1 MITKQKIEYMIQTLQ
16 IALDELQYREEYKEK
31 ENKLEDGGYHHWF
44 YNQNRTPNLTL
55 IHENLKS
62 VGRYSR
68 IVEKEIPTIY
78 SR

>member
-1 MITKQKIEYMIQTLQ
+1 MTTKQKIEYMIQTLQ

-31 ENKLEDGGYHHWF
+31 EDGLEEGGYHHWF
-44 YNQNRTPNLTL
+44 YEQNRTPNLTL

>member
-1 MITKQKIEYMIQTLQ
+1 MTTKQKIEYMIQTLQ
-16 IALDELQYREEYKEK
+16 ITLDELQYREEYKKK
-31 ENKLEDGGYHHWF
+31 EDGLEEGGYHHWF
-44 YNQNRTPNLTL
+44 YEQNRTPNLTL
-55 IHENLKS
+55 IHENLKT